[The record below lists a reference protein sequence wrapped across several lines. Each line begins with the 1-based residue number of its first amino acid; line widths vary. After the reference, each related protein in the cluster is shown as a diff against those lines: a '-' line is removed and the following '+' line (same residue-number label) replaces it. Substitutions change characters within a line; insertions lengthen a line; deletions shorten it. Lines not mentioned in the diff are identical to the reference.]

1 METQNSQD
9 SRGLQVEVAMVEAEV
24 VQSIRTLSAL
34 GWGSRKIASE
44 LGVARDTARRYM
56 QKAALVVGVQ
66 VRPTGR
72 RLGYAE
78 AARAVALW
86 SNEAA
91 GNAVVVKRLLAAEGI
106 SSSLRTV
113 QRVTALARAQKS
125 KQDKATVRFETP
137 SGAQMQIDFGQKMVM
152 LGGERRRVFF
162 FVAVLGFSR
171 RLFVMPSLSERQ
183 EDWQEG
189 VSKAFSHFAGS
200 TKTLLI
206 DNPKAMVLKNC
217 REGES
222 RNVVLH
228 PAFAAFCTDWDV
240 TAKACTPSRARTK
253 GKVENGV
260 GYVKHNAIANL
271 SFTSFDALCA
281 HLERWMYDADRRI
294 HGTTK
299 KRPIDVFND
308 DEKAA
313 LMPLPMRPIAARTR
327 RLKRKVANDCFVDVD
342 TVRYSVP
349 HRFVGTH
356 VTVEVGEHNVLIYA
370 AQVQIATHARCQEP
384 HQRVVIQGHFSGLL
398 RAMDVH
404 RGDQSAQTDA
414 DVGAGAMAA
423 MGRTLDVYAQ
433 VIEGAAS

>member
-1 METQNSQD
+1 MEKQNSQD
-9 SRGLQVEVAMVEAEV
+9 NRDLKVQVAMVEAEV
-24 VQSIRTLSAL
+24 VQSIRTLSDL
-34 GWGSRKIASE
+34 GWGSRKIARE
-44 LGVARDTARRYM
+44 LGVARETARRYM
-56 QKAALVVGVQ
+56 QKALEVADVQ
-66 VRPTGR
+66 VRPKGR
-72 RLGYAE
+72 RLGHTE
-78 AARAVALW
+78 VARAMALW

-106 SSSLRTV
+106 DSSLRTV
-113 QRVTALARAQKS
+113 QRVTALVRAHKS

-137 SGAQMQIDFGQKMVM
+137 PGAQMQIDFGQKVVM
-152 LGGERRRVFF
+152 LGGEKRRVFF

-189 VSKAFSHFAGS
+189 VTKAFAHFGGS

-206 DNPKAMVLKNC
+206 DNPKAMVLRNC
-217 REGES
+217 REGEL

-228 PAFAAFCTDWDV
+228 PAFASFCTDWDV
-240 TAKACTPSRARTK
+240 AAKACTPSRARTK

-271 SFTSFDALCA
+271 SFTSFEALCA

-308 DEKAA
+308 DERAA

-327 RLKRKVANDCFVDVD
+327 RLKRKVANDCFVDVH

-349 HRFVGTH
+349 HRFVGAH
-356 VTVEVGEHNVLIYA
+356 VMVEVGEHKVLIYA
-370 AQVQIATHARCQEP
+370 AQMQIATHTRCQEP
-384 HQRVVIQGHFSGLL
+384 HQRVVIQGHFAGLL
-398 RAMDVH
+398 RAVDVYKC
-404 RGDQSAQTDA
+404 GQGAPA
-414 DVGAGAMAA
+414 AAENGAGALAA
-423 MGRTLDVYAQ
+423 MGCTLEVYAQ
-433 VIEGAAS
+433 IIEGAGS